1 MWFRLP
7 WFLLRRSYSNGAG
20 LIIGLRP
27 GLGRTQQVELEPS
40 RSKSM
45 APFCSTTNL
54 FEPLTLALKV
64 SHPST
69 RIAHVARRSPFTAT

>member
-1 MWFRLP
+1 
-7 WFLLRRSYSNGAG
+7 
-20 LIIGLRP
+20 
-27 GLGRTQQVELEPS
+27 VELEPS

-64 SHPST
+64 SHP
-69 RIAHVARRSPFTAT
+69 RIALMKHGAGCLPADDGVRNVCSGASYAP